1 MPFPS
6 ENSFAF
12 TAVSVRAH
20 APATSGI
27 YGIFNGSQWIY
38 VGMGE
43 DIRDALLTHLSDTEV
58 CIRRFNPT
66 GFSFELDSAETSKTR
81 REDLIRELGTQCN
94 HQNGNLPVLPWLK
107 AL

>member
-1 MPFPS
+1 MPFPQ

-12 TAVSVRAH
+12 TPVSVRAH
-20 APATSGI
+20 APSASGI

-38 VGMGE
+38 VGAGD
-43 DIRDALLTHLSDTEV
+43 DIRQTLLAHLSDTEV

-66 GFSFELDSAETSKTR
+66 GFSFELHSEGSRTMRQES
-81 REDLIRELGTQCN
+81 LIHELGTQCN
-94 HQNGNLPVLPWLK
+94 HQNKKLPVLPWLK

>member
-1 MPFPS
+1 MPFPQ

-12 TAVSVRAH
+12 TPVSVRAH
-20 APATSGI
+20 APAAQGI

-38 VGMGE
+38 VGVGD
-43 DIRDALLTHLSDTEV
+43 DIQQSLLAHLSDTEV

-66 GFSFELDSAETSKTR
+66 GFSFELQPEPSRKKRQET
-81 REDLIRELGTQCN
+81 LIRELGTQCN
-94 HQNGNLPVLPWLK
+94 HQNAQLPQLPWLK

>member
-12 TAVSVRAH
+12 TPVSVRAH
-20 APATSGI
+20 APVASGI

-38 VGMGE
+38 VGGGE
-43 DIRDALLTHLSDTEV
+43 DIQGALLAHLRDTEV

-66 GFSFELDSAETSKTR
+66 GFSFELDSEPSRGKR
-81 REDLIRELGTQCN
+81 NSGM
-94 HQNGNLPVLPWLK
+94 P
-107 AL
+107 

>member
-6 ENSFAF
+6 GNTFAF
-12 TAVSVRAH
+12 TPVSVRAH
-20 APATSGI
+20 APTAAGI

-38 VGMGE
+38 VGVG
-43 DIRDALLTHLSDTEV
+43 DNIQQTLLAHLSDTEV

-66 GFSFELDSAETSKTR
+66 GFSFELHSEPSR
-81 REDLIRELGTQCN
+81 GMRQESLIRELGTQCN
-94 HQNGNLPVLPWLK
+94 RQNANLPQLPWLK

>member
-12 TAVSVRAH
+12 TPVSVRAH
-20 APATSGI
+20 APASSGI

-38 VGMGE
+38 VGAGE
-43 DIRDALLTHLSDTEV
+43 DIQDALLAHLRDTEV

-66 GFSFELDSAETSKTR
+66 GFSFELDDGQTRGSRQET
-81 REDLIRELGTQCN
+81 LIRELGTQCN
-94 HQNGNLPVLPWLK
+94 RQNGNLPSLPWLK

>member
-1 MPFPS
+1 VPFPQ

-12 TAVSVRAH
+12 TPVSVRAH
-20 APATSGI
+20 APAASGI

-38 VGMGE
+38 VGAGD
-43 DIRDALLTHLSDTEV
+43 DIQKTLLAHLRDTEV

-66 GFSFELDSAETSKTR
+66 GFSFELHAEASRGTR
-81 REDLIRELGTQCN
+81 QESLIRELGTQCN
-94 HQNGNLPVLPWLK
+94 HQNANLPQLPWLK

>member
-1 MPFPS
+1 MPFPT

-12 TAVSVRAH
+12 TPVSVRAH
-20 APATSGI
+20 APTASGI

-43 DIRDALLTHLSDTEV
+43 DIQHALLAHLSDTEV

-66 GFSFELDSAETSKTR
+66 GFSFELDAGATRVARQET
-81 REDLIRELGTQCN
+81 LIRELGTQCN
-94 HQNGNLPVLPWLK
+94 RENGNLPSLPWLK
-107 AL
+107 PL

>member
-12 TAVSVRAH
+12 TPVSVRAH
-20 APATSGI
+20 TPAASGI

-38 VGMGE
+38 VGVGE
-43 DIRDALLTHLSDTEV
+43 DIQEALLAHLRDTEV
-58 CIRRFNPT
+58 WIRRFNPT
-66 GFSFELDSAETSKTR
+66 GFSFELDSVHPRATR
-81 REDLIRELGTQCN
+81 QEILIRELGTQCN
-94 HQNGNLPVLPWLK
+94 RQNGNLPSLPWLK

>member
-12 TAVSVRAH
+12 TPVSVRAH
-20 APATSGI
+20 APAASGI

-38 VGMGE
+38 VGVGG
-43 DIRDALLTHLSDTEV
+43 DIRDALLAHLRDTEV

-66 GFSFELDSAETSKTR
+66 GFSFELDSGKARNTRQET
-81 REDLIRELGTQCN
+81 LIRELGTQCN
-94 HQNGNLPVLPWLK
+94 HQNGNLPSLPWLK

>member
-1 MPFPS
+1 VPFPP

-12 TAVSVRAH
+12 TPVSVRAH
-20 APATSGI
+20 APAAPGI

-38 VGMGE
+38 VGVGD
-43 DIRDALLTHLSDTEV
+43 DIQQTLLAHLRDTEV

-66 GFSFELDSAETSKTR
+66 GFSFELHSEPSRVTR
-81 REDLIRELGTQCN
+81 QESLIRELGTQCN
-94 HQNGNLPVLPWLK
+94 HQNANLPQLPWLK

>member
-1 MPFPS
+1 MPFPR

-12 TAVSVRAH
+12 TPVSVRAH
-20 APATSGI
+20 APAAAGI

-38 VGMGE
+38 VGVGE
-43 DIRDALLTHLSDTEV
+43 DIKDALLAHLSDAEV

-66 GFSFELDSAETSKTR
+66 GFSFELDSGQARGPRQEA
-81 REDLIRELGTQCN
+81 LIRELGTQCN
-94 HQNGNLPVLPWLK
+94 RQNGNLPSLPWLK

>member
-1 MPFPS
+1 MPFPH

-12 TAVSVRAH
+12 TPVSVRAH
-20 APATSGI
+20 APAAHGI

-38 VGMGE
+38 VGEGD
-43 DIRDALLTHLSDTEV
+43 DIQAALLAHLSDTEV

-66 GFSFELDSAETSKTR
+66 GFSFELQSEPSRKKRQET
-81 REDLIRELGTQCN
+81 LIRELGTQCN
-94 HQNGNLPVLPWLK
+94 YQNSQLPQLPWLK